1 MMDEAA
7 YHTALDQLF
16 AQVEDALDEKAPEV
30 DIESAA
36 GILTLTF
43 PDGSAVILSRQT
55 AARELWIAAKSGGY
69 HLRWDAGEWR
79 VPATAEPLP
88 SLLNRL
94 ATDQLGR
101 EVELL
106 GAG

>member
-1 MMDEAA
+1 MDEAS

-43 PDGSAVILSRQT
+43 PDGSALILSRQT
-55 AARELWIAAKSGGY
+55 AARELWVAAKSGGY
-69 HLRWDAGEWR
+69 HLRHEAGQWQ
-79 VPATAEPLP
+79 VPATAEPL
-88 SLLNRL
+88 STLLNRVI
-94 ATDQLGR
+94 TDQLGR